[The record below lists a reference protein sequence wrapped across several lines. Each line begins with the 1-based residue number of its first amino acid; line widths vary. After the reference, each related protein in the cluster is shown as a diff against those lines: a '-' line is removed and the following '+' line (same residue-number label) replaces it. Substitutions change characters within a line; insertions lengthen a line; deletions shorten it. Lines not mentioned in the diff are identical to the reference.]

1 MNFSVLMAT
10 YNGDDPED
18 LSRALKSVD
27 SNSSL
32 PEQFVLVVDGP
43 ISNELI
49 STIENFKEEC
59 NFFEVFFL
67 KKNRGLAE
75 ALNFGLTKIK
85 TDWVVRA
92 DADDFNLPNRFQELQ
107 KHMLDSIDVVGSYIK
122 EVSGDSSVIK
132 SVPLSHD
139 QIVKFIK
146 RRNPFNHMSV
156 CYRKSAVLKAG
167 GYPPLHLKEDYG
179 LWAKLVSDGART
191 LNIDQVLVE
200 AKAGDDLYKRRS
212 GIKYVISEINLQ
224 KLLFE
229 LNIKSFLLSISD
241 FILRSLVFILPS
253 ALRKY
258 IYLVF
263 LREKPKKQ
271 NR

>member
-43 ISNELI
+43 ISNELR

-156 CYRKSAVLKAG
+156 C
-167 GYPPLHLKEDYG
+167 
-179 LWAKLVSDGART
+179 
-191 LNIDQVLVE
+191 
-200 AKAGDDLYKRRS
+200 
-212 GIKYVISEINLQ
+212 
-224 KLLFE
+224 
-229 LNIKSFLLSISD
+229 LSLIH
-241 FILRSLVFILPS
+241 I
-253 ALRKY
+253 
-258 IYLVF
+258 
-263 LREKPKKQ
+263 
-271 NR
+271 